1 MTLRRIQV
9 SFAIDTI
16 GTLVGAIFDTPLS
29 FIAAWA
35 GGIVDDI
42 IGILIDFQTAIPF
55 LVMAWTLLDVVPK
68 PTLSYSFSLCVSM
81 GGSTTLDYARWLCPL
96 KITDT

>member
-1 MTLRRIQV
+1 MTLRGIQV

-55 LVMAWTLLDVVPK
+55 LVMA
-68 PTLSYSFSLCVSM
+68 
-81 GGSTTLDYARWLCPL
+81 
-96 KITDT
+96 